1 MINTLRKLVLFSA
14 KVIGFTTLV
23 GHSYTSF
30 ALNLLDISVL
40 RSRMSSNIP
49 RLDHSDHFS
58 PAHYRDGTVFVLPFG
73 CVLLLPRLDLAF

>member
-30 ALNLLDISVL
+30 ALTLLDISVL

-49 RLDHSDHFS
+49 RLDHSDHFG
-58 PAHYRDGTVFVLPFG
+58 PAHYRDGTVFVLPVG